1 MRTHIVFF
9 IALAT
14 SAFSNSLL
22 AQCRAEYDAQALYAL
37 EANLKIYTL
46 ENGLTV
52 RLLPMADKQTVTIAS
67 QFNLG
72 ARNEAQGQSGY
83 AHLFEHMLFKGSENA
98 PGDTYAQQL
107 SALGARFNASTHFD
121 YTNYYVTL
129 PSPALELGLYLEAD
143 RFIRPSLN
151 ATTVKNQQETVL
163 QEMAQTIDNQP
174 YVRSA
179 MAFLLDQVQGT
190 PYGHGIIGSREDIL
204 QATPESL
211 TAFHRAYYRPDAMQ
225 LSLVGKL
232 SPQTLQWIEQN
243 FATWPKPATTE
254 PRFTELN
261 IQPKQVH
268 AELVDKRGPWPGLL
282 LAWHTVGKNHPDA
295 AAIQLLEG
303 YLFQNTASA
312 IAKLSQHN
320 PAQMLSY
327 SLPFELENHGIANIV
342 LVPRARTSLDAL
354 VEKVLGLVAQTQQET
369 LDETS
374 LCALKQVWL
383 NNRLQQLSD
392 TQALATQLSATSVQD
407 KDNPFSAQWQRIN
420 AVTAGDIQRV
430 AKQYFTQDYVR
441 VDLLPPW
448 YIRWGKTLLEW
459 LPSDMSDSLEDAVL

>member
-1 MRTHIVFF
+1 MKTQVSFYIAF
-9 IALAT
+9 IA
-14 SAFSNSLL
+14 SIFSPALK
-22 AQCRAEYDAQALYAL
+22 AQCHVVGAQTLYQL
-37 EANLKIYTL
+37 ESRIETYTL
-46 ENGLTV
+46 ANGLRV
-52 RLLPMADKQTVTIAS
+52 RLLPLEDKQTLTIAS
-67 QFNLG
+67 QFNVG
-72 ARNEAQGQSGY
+72 ARNEAKGQSGY

-98 PGDTYAQQL
+98 PGDTYAQQF

-121 YTNYYVTL
+121 YTNYFVTL
-129 PSPALELGLYLEAD
+129 PSQALELALYLEAD

-179 MAFLLDQVQGT
+179 MEFLLDQVQGT

-232 SPQTLQWIEQN
+232 SPQTRQWIEQN
-243 FATWPKPATTE
+243 FATWPKPTTTE

-261 IQPKQVH
+261 IEPKQVH
-268 AELVDKRGPWPGLL
+268 AELVDERGPWSGLL
-282 LAWHTVGKNHPDA
+282 LAWHTVGKDHPDA
-295 AAIQLLEG
+295 AAIRLLEAH
-303 YLFQNTASA
+303 LFQNTASA
-312 IAKLSQHN
+312 LAKISQHN
-320 PAQMLSY
+320 PDQMLSY

-342 LVPRARTSLDAL
+342 LVPRARTSLDTL
-354 VEKVLGLVAQTQQET
+354 VEKVQGLIAQTQQQA
-369 LDETS
+369 LDETR
-374 LCALKQVWL
+374 LCTLKQVWL

-407 KDNPFSAQWQRIN
+407 TDHPLTAPWQRIN
-420 AVTAGDIQRV
+420 AVTAEEFQRV
-430 AKQYFTQDYVR
+430 AKQYFNQDYVR

-459 LPSDMSDSLEDAVL
+459 LPDGASDSLEEAVL

>member
-1 MRTHIVFF
+1 MKTQITFF
-9 IALAT
+9 IAL
-14 SAFSNSLL
+14 SASVFSHTLQ
-22 AQCRAEYDAQALYAL
+22 AQCRAEQDAQALYAL
-37 EANLKIYTL
+37 EANIETYTL
-46 ENGLTV
+46 QNGLTV
-52 RLLPMADKQTVTIAS
+52 RLLPMADKQTVTVAS

-98 PGDTYAQQL
+98 PGDTYAQQF

-129 PSPALELGLYLEAD
+129 PNQALELGLYLEAD

-174 YVRSA
+174 YIRSA
-179 MAFLLDQVQGT
+179 MAFLLEQVKGT
-190 PYGHGIIGSREDIL
+190 PYGHGIIGNREDIL
-204 QATPESL
+204 QATPENL

-232 SPQTLQWIEQN
+232 SPQTRQWIEQN
-243 FATWPKPATTE
+243 FAAWSRPTIAE
-254 PRFTELN
+254 PEFSELT

-268 AELVDKRGPWPGLL
+268 AELVDERGPWPGLL
-282 LAWHTVGKNHPDA
+282 LAWHTVGKDHPDA
-295 AAIQLLEG
+295 AAIRLLEG

-312 IAKLSQHN
+312 LAKLSLHN
-320 PAQMLSY
+320 PEQMLSY

-354 VEKVLGLVAQTQQET
+354 VQKVLGLVAQTQQDA
-369 LDETS
+369 LDEAS
-374 LCALKQVWL
+374 LCTLKQVWL
-383 NNRLQQLSD
+383 NNQLQQLDD
-392 TQALATQLSATSVQD
+392 TQALAIKLSATSAQD
-407 KDNPFSAQWQRIN
+407 KDHPFTAQWQRIN
-420 AVTAGDIQRV
+420 AVTADDIQSV
-430 AKQYFTQDYVR
+430 AKRYFNQDYVR

-459 LPSDMSDSLEDAVL
+459 LPNDMSDSLEDAVL

>member
-1 MRTHIVFF
+1 MQTQIAFC
-9 IALAT
+9 IALTA
-14 SAFSNSLL
+14 SVFSNMLQ
-22 AQCRAEYDAQALYAL
+22 AQCRAEQDAQALYAL
-37 EANLKIYTL
+37 EASLETYTL
-46 ENGLTV
+46 QNGLTV

-83 AHLFEHMLFKGSENA
+83 AHLFEHMLFKGSANA

-129 PSPALELGLYLEAD
+129 PSQALELGLSLEAD

-179 MAFLLDQVQGT
+179 MELLLEQVKGT
-190 PYGHGIIGSREDIL
+190 PYGHGIIGSREDISL
-204 QATPESL
+204 ATPESL
-211 TAFHRAYYRPDAMQ
+211 IAFHRAYYRPDAMQ

-243 FATWPKPATTE
+243 FAAWPKPVMTAPE
-254 PRFTELN
+254 FTELT

-268 AELVDKRGPWPGLL
+268 AELVDERGPWPGLL
-282 LAWHTVGKNHPDA
+282 LAWHTVGKDHPDA
-295 AAIQLLEG
+295 AAIRLLEG

-312 IAKLSQHN
+312 LAKLSQPN
-320 PAQMLSY
+320 PEQMLSY
-327 SLPFELENHGIANIV
+327 SLPFELENHGITNIV

-354 VEKVLGLVAQTQQET
+354 VQKVLGLVAQTQQDT
-369 LDETS
+369 LDEAS
-374 LCALKQVWL
+374 LCTLKQVWL

-392 TQALATQLSATSVQD
+392 TQALAIQLSATSVQD
-407 KDNPFSAQWQRIN
+407 NDHPFSAQWQRIN
-420 AVTAGDIQRV
+420 AVTADEFQSV
-430 AKQYFTQDYVR
+430 AKQYFNQDYLR

-448 YIRWGKTLLEW
+448 YIRWGKNLLEW
-459 LPSDMSDSLEDAVL
+459 LPDDVSDSLEDAVL